1 MWRSQCPGR
10 PFCDHRVI
18 YPQPAF
24 PTEATVKYSPIYGDI
39 IAHYHLI
46 LHNIWEIIP
55 PMLLFVIDRWCLV
68 IARGPSVNLRR
79 MVIVVHYKETF
90 DLLVTWA
97 SSVREW
103 DTQVP
108 PQ

>member
-1 MWRSQCPGR
+1 MEISLPIIIS
-10 PFCDHRVI
+10 FCI
-18 YPQPAF
+18 
-24 PTEATVKYSPIYGDI
+24 IYGKLYRTYCVI
-39 IAHYHLI
+39 V
-46 LHNIWEIIP
+46 P

-79 MVIVVHYKETF
+79 MVIVVHYKDTF